1 MFKRFQS
8 RIRLQF
14 ITISPKN
21 LFFFLDKTSLLKNI
35 QKLGLKNLFY
45 SVGLLN
51 SYF

>member
-1 MFKRFQS
+1 MFKRFKS

-14 ITISPKN
+14 LTISPKN
-21 LFFFLDKTSLLKNI
+21 LFFLDKTSLLKNI

-45 SVGLLN
+45 SVGQLN